1 MQIFLDSEPI
11 LKILSAN
18 FLVLTAWIDG
28 TAILIA
34 VVVVASVGSLV
45 DWRKEIEFVTQ
56 ANNGAKGNVVSS
68 GSFFK

>member
-1 MQIFLDSEPI
+1 MDTLNI
-11 LKILSAN
+11 LLAK

-34 VVVVASVGSLV
+34 VVVVAGVGSLV

-56 ANNGAKGNVVSS
+56 ANNGAKGNVVSA